1 MTQLNK
7 PQRINEL
14 SPFNLEN
21 LAPTVAQLEGFDES
35 GQPLLNVAGRT
46 VTGKMVARLGDFSK
60 EALLGQQAL
69 VVFENNDPN
78 QPIAIDLIYQP
89 TESRDNPE
97 EPTTAEATDV
107 SLTADTIIIKA
118 DERLELR
125 VGKSSIVID
134 DSGKITT
141 RSKTQLSRA
150 SGPIRIKGGHVDI
163 N

>member
-1 MTQLNK
+1 MNK

-14 SPFNLEN
+14 APFNLEA
-21 LAPTVAQLEGFDES
+21 LAPTVARLEGFDET
-35 GQPLLNVAGRT
+35 GQPLLSVAGRT
-46 VTGKMVARLGDFSK
+46 ITGKMVARLGTLPR
-60 EALLGQQAL
+60 EAVLGQQAL
-69 VVFENNDPN
+69 VVFENNDSN

-89 TESRDNPE
+89 TEHCDSPE

-107 SLTADTIIIKA
+107 SLTADTIVIKA

>member
-14 SPFNLEN
+14 SSFSFEN
-21 LAPTVAQLEGFDES
+21 LAPTVAQLEGFDET
-35 GQPLLNVAGRT
+35 GQPLLNVAGRM

-89 TESRDNPE
+89 TESRDKPD

>member
-1 MTQLNK
+1 MNK

-21 LAPTVAQLEGFDES
+21 LAPLIAQLEGFDET

-89 TESRDNPE
+89 TESRDNPV